1 MLQQLFDIGIKTAT
15 VTRYSQSKLMREESV
30 MEHTGQVALMA
41 LIIGRKCDADIE
53 QLMTKAVIH
62 DLEESELGDIA
73 NPVKYDNENLY
84 DAIDNL
90 AKSIFRNISC
100 RINDF
105 YLYAYW
111 LHAKDTSLEGRIVK
125 LCDVLSVLMKL
136 HEEVIIY
143 HNYSLV
149 GHSENTLKWIKQR
162 LEEEDNQVLLEIL
175 AEARDINTHI
185 LKRKDYADF

>member
-1 MLQQLFDIGIKTAT
+1 MLQQLFDLGIRTAT

-41 LIIGRKCDADIE
+41 LIIGRKCCADIE
-53 QLMTKAVIH
+53 KLMTRAVIH

-73 NPVKYDNENLY
+73 NPVKYNNENIY
-84 DAIDNL
+84 GAIDNL
-90 AKSIFRNISC
+90 AMEIFEGISN
-100 RINDF
+100 RFDDPALHQDW
-105 YLYAYW
+105 LY
-111 LHAKDTSLEGRIVK
+111 AKDTSLEGRIVK

-136 HEEVIIY
+136 YEEVIIY

-149 GHSENTLKWIKQR
+149 GHSENTLKWIRQR